1 MKFDEFTKALAEE
14 ISILTRDL
22 ARSQG
27 NATFMPSPEYN
38 EKAIEREA
46 KIDAL
51 IMYILLNSD

>member
-14 ISILTRDL
+14 ISVLTRDL

-27 NATFMPSPEYN
+27 SASFMPSPEYN

-46 KIDAL
+46 KLDAL